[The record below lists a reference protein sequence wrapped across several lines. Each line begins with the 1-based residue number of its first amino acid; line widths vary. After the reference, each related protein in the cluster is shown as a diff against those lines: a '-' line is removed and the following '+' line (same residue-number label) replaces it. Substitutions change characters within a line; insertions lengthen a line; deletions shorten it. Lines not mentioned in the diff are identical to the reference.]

1 MKMKSIGVTL
11 QRTYLTKNCKKKN
24 CATHRDLKPL
34 KKTLEISTVAFEI
47 CLSVKCTSS
56 NFLKSLF
63 RENLSR
69 KILHFSFAK
78 TKTENLKMFDK
89 NNISFKFLTEY
100 FGFIR

>member
-63 RENLSR
+63 RENFVS
-69 KILHFSFAK
+69 
-78 TKTENLKMFDK
+78 ENFTFLICK
-89 NNISFKFLTEY
+89 N
-100 FGFIR
+100 